1 MKRKIILAC
10 VAFGVLVAS
19 LIVANIVNEN
29 LGLQD
34 KVQSCFKRYTKGVEY
49 KDTSVVLIKTIDDES
64 REAITNDQ
72 IACSIERLGFDQSL
86 VSQMAQK
93 QQGRVD
99 NDKFAVIWIV
109 RDSVECLDP
118 EEPSSG
124 LSWGLGNVNLFS
136 ECQNTNVTKSDLQL
150 VLKDYR

>member
-10 VAFGVLVAS
+10 LAIGVLVAS

-34 KVQSCFKRYTKGVEY
+34 KVQSCFKRYTKGVAY
-49 KDTSVVLIKTIDDES
+49 KGMSVVLLKTIDDES

-72 IACSIERLGFDQSL
+72 IACSMARLGFDQSL
-86 VSQMAQK
+86 VSQMTQET
-93 QQGRVD
+93 QGRVD
-99 NDKFAVIWIV
+99 NDKFAVVWIV

-124 LSWGLGNVNLFS
+124 LSWGLGNVSLFS
-136 ECQNTNVTKSDLQL
+136 ECQNTEVTSSKLQI